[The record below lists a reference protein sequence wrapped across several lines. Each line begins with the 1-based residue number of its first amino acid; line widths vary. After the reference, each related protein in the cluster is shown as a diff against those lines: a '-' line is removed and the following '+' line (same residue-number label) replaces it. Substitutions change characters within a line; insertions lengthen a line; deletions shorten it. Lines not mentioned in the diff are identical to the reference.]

1 MTTPPNKLILV
12 STFRHYFLGISIALQ
27 DKKHNY
33 HVLFIDQKYD
43 DKRNL
48 FLQAAKKCVT
58 PFKSVSSLPTQKAL
72 GSKRQTRLASFT
84 ILKVTL
90 ENLRPVEIFTGNDR
104 RLEFQ
109 YAIQYAKKN
118 LSKNTIGSYI
128 DDGTGSYIDVKTIHP
143 VKYAVDRYLDTLV
156 KKLAY
161 GNWYKHP
168 KRLGQGPWVERSYLT
183 TPELMV
189 DHKSLTYIH
198 IPAENYKTTE
208 GTSAIKALVQELG
221 FKLPALKPGT
231 TLLVLP
237 HTSLIKDMYGSI
249 GNFKNQLSQLL
260 KNENN
265 ILVKYHPR
273 DLDDPYSLKSIATL
287 LPTTVPAEVY
297 LASLE
302 INRVIGD
309 ISTALMAA
317 KWLNPSCQVEYMK
330 TNSIYTTVLSKI
342 FDKIG
347 AIELKQ

>member
-27 DKKHNY
+27 DKIHNY
-33 HVLFIDQKYD
+33 HILFIDQKYD

-48 FLQAAKKCVT
+48 FLQAAKKCVI

-72 GSKRQTRLASFT
+72 GSKRHTRLASFS
-84 ILKVTL
+84 ILKNIL
-90 ENLRPVEIFTGNDR
+90 ENLKPVEIFTGNDR

-143 VKYAVDRYLDTLV
+143 VKYAADRYLDTLV
-156 KKLAY
+156 KKFAY

-168 KRLGQGPWVERSYLT
+168 KRLGQGPWIERSYLT
-183 TPELMV
+183 FPELMV
-189 DHKSLTYIH
+189 DHKSLTYVH

-208 GTSAIKALVQELG
+208 GTSVIKALVQELG
-221 FKLPALKPGT
+221 YKLPGLKPGT

-249 GNFKNQLSQLL
+249 ENFKKQLSQLL
-260 KNENN
+260 KNEDN

-273 DLDDPYSLKSIATL
+273 DLDDPYSLKSTATL

-302 INRVIGD
+302 ISRVIGD

-317 KWLNPSCQVEYMK
+317 KWLNPNCQVEYMK

-347 AIELKQ
+347 AVELKQ